1 MRVTKCRQRAQNED
15 RLYILHIQQHLGRW
29 GGESSYIM
37 WWGIINLGG
46 GVRDHNTSTS
56 GGWSGGSSYWGVGWG
71 IIIHQHLEGGG
82 EPSYINILGVGW
94 GIIVR
99 QHLEGGAGDH
109 DTSVSWGL
117 GWYSSYTYASIYLSM
132 YLSIDLS
139 IHPSIYLS
147 NLSIHLSNLS
157 ISLSV

>member
-82 EPSYINILGVGW
+82 EPSYINILGVGNYCTSTSGGW
-94 GIIVR
+94 GGGSWYISI
-99 QHLEGGAGDH
+99 LGAGVILIIH
-109 DTSVSWGL
+109 VR
-117 GWYSSYTYASIYLSM
+117 IYLSI
-132 YLSIDLS
+132 YVSIYRS
-139 IHPSIYLS
+139 IHPSIH
-147 NLSIHLSNLS
+147 LSI
-157 ISLSV
+157 